1 MRTISILSKA
11 RELMPESYNSF
22 EASKYDLSL
31 LSSEEEIEIIKLLAA
46 WTKTLEASTK
56 YFEPHRIAFYLIN
69 LASKF
74 HSMWNFGKENSD
86 YRFVI
91 ESNKELTLARLALA
105 SAIQKVIASG
115 LEVIGVEPMN
125 KM

>member
-1 MRTISILSKA
+1 L
-11 RELMPESYNSF
+11 
-22 EASKYDLSL
+22 ASL
-31 LSSEEEIEIIKLLAA
+31 
-46 WTKTLEASTK
+46 TKTLEASAK

-74 HSMWNFGKENSD
+74 HAIWNFGKENSD

-91 ESNKELTLARLALA
+91 ENNKELTTARLALA
-105 SAIQKVIASG
+105 KAIQKVIASG

-125 KM
+125 RM

>member
-1 MRTISILSKA
+1 MTLKKA
-11 RELMPESYNSF
+11 
-22 EASKYDLSL
+22 KYDLSL
-31 LSSEEEIEIIKLLAA
+31 LSSEEEEIEIIKLLAS
-46 WTKTLEASTK
+46 WIKTLETSAK

-115 LEVIGVEPMN
+115 LEVIGVEPMDRI
-125 KM
+125 